1 MAFDTINGGNIA
13 MYSNKTFDD
22 NPYIPQMDEGSSFT
36 TGGAA
41 SSSSSSSNR
50 LFTNNTLD
58 YFPVE
63 GSLNSLCN
71 VPSTFQDPF
80 DPFQASFLRFNQ
92 EFSTL
97 GQDSAQNSYMHGC
110 HSLFQTAVDH
120 HHHQFHTSHHFDEY
134 YLQSKNFVGDN
145 DVDDDHKGGI
155 NVGKNPNKRKRVV
168 DTKSEII
175 KGQWTPE
182 EDGMLVEL
190 VEKHGVRKWSTIAQL
205 LPGRI
210 GKQCR
215 ERWHNH
221 LKPDIKKDRWS
232 EEEDRVLIE
241 AHRKLGNRWAE
252 IARSLPG
259 RSENTIKNHW
269 NATKRRQL
277 SSRTN
282 ANSTTTPLQ
291 NYIRT
296 IIVDA
301 KAPSPAPTHEDTFC
315 THQTVSLETQM
326 NVQFDIQKEMDFM
339 EMLSYGYI

>member
-1 MAFDTINGGNIA
+1 MDFDTINGVNFA
-13 MYSNKTFDD
+13 MYSNKSFEN

-50 LFTNNTLD
+50 FFTNNTLD

-63 GSLNSLCN
+63 GSNFNALCN
-71 VPSTFQDPF
+71 FPTFQDPF
-80 DPFQASFLRFNQ
+80 DPFQASFIRLN
-92 EFSTL
+92 
-97 GQDSAQNSYMHGC
+97 QDSSKNSYMHG
-110 HSLFQTAVDH
+110 SFQTAVDH
-120 HHHQFHTSHHFDEY
+120 HQCQTTHHFEEY
-134 YLQSKNFVGDN
+134 YLQSKNFLEE
-145 DVDDDHKGGI
+145 DDDHNKGGI

-205 LPGRI
+205 LRGRI

-232 EEEDRVLIE
+232 EEEDQALIE

-282 ANSTTTPLQ
+282 ANSTSTPLQ

-301 KAPSPAPTHEDTFC
+301 KAPSPAPTPAPAHDDTFC
-315 THQTVSLETQM
+315 THQIASLETQM